1 MYNSTVLT
9 KCKEYD
15 IIRRKCGIHF
25 QNKYYREVIMKKT
38 WQKVLLIIGISLFGL
53 LLIVGGFALAGNL
66 YVANQST
73 DDTPAQVEITPNEL
87 GTVVAV
93 GRGLYDASGNRF
105 DIKGINFG
113 NLFIA
118 EGWMTVNSIGAL
130 YNEDGSF
137 QSVNEQGVVEA
148 YEEIYQQEFDAI
160 LADRVAKGDFTEE
173 QLEELLE
180 TFFYSYCT
188 EADFKLISD
197 TGLNTIR
204 LPMYYRNFMEGSDDA
219 LVMREDAFEKLD
231 YFLELAKKYNLKVI
245 VDMHGVVG
253 GQSGFEH
260 CGTRDMDFWENE
272 TYITSM
278 CTLWKNIAT
287 YYVNE
292 RPDLASTIL
301 AYDLVNEPTKRT
313 DLGSGK
319 LQWDVMDRLYD
330 AIREVDEHHV
340 ISIEGVWY
348 PISLP
353 DPETY
358 GWENVLYQYHFYNWN
373 HDKGISNEL
382 FYTLM
387 NTLYMFS
394 DYDVPKFIGE
404 FNFFGDK
411 ASWDKYLHQYD
422 ELGWGWTIWS
432 YKIVSVGWWDN
443 SWGLVVNKMFLENNA
458 DTPVADYKL
467 KLDIRTASF
476 EEIMDVW
483 SNEQTK
489 YDGQEG
495 SYKIYEDG
503 TLYHVLKEYFGDNC
517 RVDTAEVVK

>member
-1 MYNSTVLT
+1 
-9 KCKEYD
+9 
-15 IIRRKCGIHF
+15 
-25 QNKYYREVIMKKT
+25 MKK
-38 WQKVLLIIGISLFGL
+38 KSIFKKILFGIVTFL
-53 LLIVGGFALAGNL
+53 LAILLIVGALALAGNS
-66 YVANQST
+66 YVAKQSS
-73 DDTPAQVEITPNEL
+73 DDTPAHVDITPNEF

-93 GRGLYDASGNRF
+93 GRGLYDADGNRF

-130 YNEDGSF
+130 YNKNGSF

-148 YEEIYQQEFDAI
+148 YEEIYQEEFDAI
-160 LADRVAKGDFTEE
+160 LAERVANGDFTQE
-173 QLEELLE
+173 QLNELLDA
-180 TFFYSYCT
+180 FFYAYCT

-204 LPMYYRNFMEGSDDA
+204 LPMYYRNFMEGPDDA

-231 YFLELAKKYNLKVI
+231 YFLELAQKYDLKVI

-253 GQSGFEH
+253 GQSGYEH
-260 CGTRDMDFWENE
+260 CGTRNMDFWENE
-272 TYITSM
+272 TYIASM
-278 CTLWKNIAT
+278 CELWKTIASH
-287 YYVNE
+287 YVNE
-292 RPDLASTIL
+292 RSDLASTIL

-313 DLGSGK
+313 DFGTGK
-319 LQWDVMDRLYD
+319 LQWEVMDRLYD
-330 AIREVDEHHV
+330 AIREVDTHHV

-353 DPETY
+353 NPEKY

-373 HDKGISNEL
+373 HDKGISNEM

-387 NTLYMFS
+387 NTLYMFT
-394 DYDVPKFIGE
+394 DYDVPKFVGE

-411 ASWDKYLHQYD
+411 EAWSKYLDHYD
-422 ELGWGWTIWS
+422 QLGWGWTVWS
-432 YKIVSVGWWDN
+432 YKIISVGWWDN
-443 SWGLVVNKMFLENNA
+443 SWGLVVNKMFLENSA
-458 DTPVADYKL
+458 DTPIEDYKL

-476 EEIMDVW
+476 DEIMSVW

-489 YDGQEG
+489 YNGQEG
-495 SYKIYEDG
+495 NYKLYEDG
-503 TLYHVLKEYFGDNC
+503 TLYHVFKEYFGDNC
-517 RVDTAEVVK
+517 KIDMGEVVK

>member
-1 MYNSTVLT
+1 
-9 KCKEYD
+9 
-15 IIRRKCGIHF
+15 
-25 QNKYYREVIMKKT
+25 MKK
-38 WQKVLLIIGISLFGL
+38 VLKKALLGIGIALVAV
-53 LLIVGGFALAGNL
+53 LLIVGALALAGNS
-66 YVANQST
+66 YVAKKSA
-73 DDTPAQVEITPNEL
+73 DDIPAHVELTPNEF
-87 GTVVAV
+87 GTIVAV
-93 GRGLYDASGNRF
+93 GRGLYDANGNRY

-148 YEEIYQQEFDAI
+148 YEEIYQEEFDAI
-160 LADRVAKGDFTEE
+160 LAERIAKGDFTEE
-173 QLEELLE
+173 QVDELLE
-180 TFFYSYCT
+180 TFFYAYCT

-204 LPMYYRNFMEGSDDA
+204 LPMYYRNFMEGSDEA
-219 LVMREDAFEKLD
+219 LTMRADAFEKLD
-231 YFLELAKKYNLKVI
+231 YFLELAQKYNLKVI
-245 VDMHGVVG
+245 IDMHGVVG
-253 GQSGFEH
+253 GQSGYEH

-272 TYITSM
+272 TYIASM
-278 CTLWKNIAT
+278 CELWKNIAS

-313 DLGSGK
+313 EAGTGK
-319 LQWDVMDRLYD
+319 LQWEVMDRLYD
-330 AIREVDEHHV
+330 AIREVDKHHV

-353 DPETY
+353 NPEKY

-373 HDKGISNEL
+373 HDKGVSNEL

-394 DYDVPKFIGE
+394 DYEVPKFVGE
-404 FNFFGDK
+404 FNFFADQD
-411 ASWDKYLHQYD
+411 SWSKYLNQYD
-422 ELGWGWTIWS
+422 ELGWGWTVWS

-443 SWGLVVNKMFLENNA
+443 SWGLVVNKLFLENDAN
-458 DTPVADYKL
+458 TPIEDYNL

-476 EEIMDVW
+476 EEIMAVW
-483 SNEQTK
+483 SNEQTQ

-495 SYKIYEDG
+495 SYKIYKDG
-503 TLYHVLKEYFGDNC
+503 KLYLVFKDYFGDDC
-517 RVDTAEVVK
+517 KIDTNEVVD

>member
-1 MYNSTVLT
+1 
-9 KCKEYD
+9 
-15 IIRRKCGIHF
+15 
-25 QNKYYREVIMKKT
+25 MKKT
-38 WQKVLLIIGISLFGL
+38 KKVFKKVLLGIGITLLSL
-53 LLIVGGFALAGNL
+53 LLVVGGLALAGNG
-66 YVANQST
+66 YAAKQSA
-73 DDTPAQVEITPNEL
+73 DDTPAHVDIPPNAL

-93 GRGLYDASGNRF
+93 GRGLYDENGNRF

-130 YNEDGSF
+130 YNKDGSF

-148 YEEIYQQEFDAI
+148 YEEIFQEEFDAI
-160 LADRVAKGDFTEE
+160 LAQRVANGDFTQE
-173 QLEELLE
+173 QLDQLLDA
-180 TFFYSYCT
+180 FFYAYCT

-204 LPMYYRNFMEGSDDA
+204 LPMYYRNFMEGPDDA
-219 LVMREDAFEKLD
+219 LVMRKDAFEKLD
-231 YFLELAKKYNLKVI
+231 YFLKLAQKYDLKVI
-245 VDMHGVVG
+245 IDMHGVVG

-272 TYITSM
+272 TYIQSM
-278 CTLWKNIAT
+278 CELWRTIAS
-287 YYVNE
+287 YYANE
-292 RPDLASTIL
+292 RSDLASTIL

-313 DLGSGK
+313 ELGTGK
-319 LQWDVMDRLYD
+319 LQWQVMDRLYD

-353 DPETY
+353 NPEKY

-373 HDKGISNEL
+373 HDKGISNEM

-387 NTLYMFS
+387 NTLYMFC
-394 DYDVPKFIGE
+394 DYDVPKFVGE

-411 ASWDKYLHQYD
+411 DAWSKYLNHYD
-422 ELGWGWTIWS
+422 QLGWGWTVWS
-432 YKIVSVGWWDN
+432 YKIISVGWWDN
-443 SWGLVVNKMFLENNA
+443 SWGLVVNKMFLENDA
-458 DTPVADYKL
+458 ETPIEDYKL
-467 KLDIRTASF
+467 KLDIREASF
-476 EEIMDVW
+476 EEIMNVW

-489 YDGQEG
+489 YNGQEG
-495 SYKIYEDG
+495 NYKLYEDG
-503 TLYHVLKEYFGDNC
+503 TLYHVFKEYFGDDC
-517 RVDTAEVVK
+517 KIDIGEVVK

>member
-1 MYNSTVLT
+1 MKNVWKKILLGV
-9 KCKEYD
+9 
-15 IIRRKCGIHF
+15 GIF
-25 QNKYYREVIMKKT
+25 LAS
-38 WQKVLLIIGISLFGL
+38 VLL
-53 LLIVGGFALAGNL
+53 VVVCVALAGNL
-66 YVANQST
+66 YAAGKSA
-73 DDTPAQVEITPNEL
+73 DDIPAHVELTPNQY

-93 GRGLYDASGNRF
+93 GRGLYDANGDRF

-148 YEEIYQQEFDAI
+148 YEEIFQEEFDAL
-160 LADRVAKGDFTEE
+160 LAERIANGDFTEE
-173 QLEELLE
+173 QVEELLDA
-180 TFFYSYCT
+180 FFYAYCT

-204 LPMYYRNFMEGSDDA
+204 LPMYYRNFMEGPDDA
-219 LVMREDAFEKLD
+219 LTMRDDAFEKLD
-231 YFLELAKKYNLKVI
+231 YFLELAQKYNLKVI
-245 VDMHGVVG
+245 IDMHGVAG

-260 CGTRDMDFWENE
+260 SGTRDIDFWTDE
-272 TYITSM
+272 TYIAAM
-278 CTLWKNIAT
+278 CQLWKNIAS

-301 AYDLVNEPTKRT
+301 AYDLVNEPTNRNEIGT
-313 DLGSGK
+313 GK

-330 AIREVDEHHV
+330 AIREVDEHHI

-348 PISLP
+348 TCSLP
-353 DPETY
+353 NPEKY

-387 NTLYMFS
+387 DVLYMFC
-394 DYDVPKFIGE
+394 DYDVPKFVGE
-404 FNFFGDK
+404 FNFFGNK
-411 ASWDKYLHQYD
+411 EAWDKYLNRYD

-443 SWGLVVNKMFLENNA
+443 SWGLVVHKMFLENPA
-458 DTPVADYKL
+458 DTPVEDYKL
-467 KLDIRTASF
+467 KLDMRTASF
-476 EEIMDVW
+476 EEIMEVW

-489 YDGQEG
+489 YNGQDG

-503 TLYHVLKEYFGDNC
+503 TLYHVLKDYFGDKC
-517 RVDTAEVVK
+517 KIDVGEIVK

>member
-1 MYNSTVLT
+1 
-9 KCKEYD
+9 
-15 IIRRKCGIHF
+15 
-25 QNKYYREVIMKKT
+25 MKQKKGLK
-38 WQKVLLIIGISLFGL
+38 KVLLIIGICLLSI
-53 LLIVGGFALAGNL
+53 LLIVGSLALAGNS
-66 YVANQST
+66 YVKKQSA
-73 DDTPAQVEITPNEL
+73 DDTPLHVELTPNEY

-93 GRGLYDASGNRF
+93 GRGLYDVNGDRF

-130 YNEDGSF
+130 YNKDGSF

-148 YEEIYQQEFDAI
+148 YEEIFQEEFDAI
-160 LADRVAKGDFTEE
+160 LAERVAKGDFTKE
-173 QLEELLE
+173 QLDELLD
-180 TFFYSYCT
+180 TFFYAYCT

-204 LPMYYRNFMEGSDDA
+204 LPMYYRNFMQGPDDA
-219 LVMREDAFEKLD
+219 LVMREDAFAKLD
-231 YFLELAKKYNLKVI
+231 YFLELAQKYDLKVI
-245 VDMHGVVG
+245 IDMHGVVG

-260 CGTRDMDFWENE
+260 SGTRDVDFWENE
-272 TYITSM
+272 TYIQSM
-278 CTLWKNIAT
+278 CELWKNIAN

-292 RPDLASTIL
+292 RPDLAATIL

-313 DLGSGK
+313 DFGTGK
-319 LQWDVMDRLYD
+319 LQWQVMDRLYD
-330 AIREVDEHHV
+330 AIREVDAHHV

-353 DPETY
+353 DPEKY

-387 NTLYMFS
+387 NTMYMFT
-394 DYDVPKFIGE
+394 DYDVPKFVGE
-404 FNFFGDK
+404 FNFFGNEG
-411 ASWDKYLHQYD
+411 AWDKYLHQYD

-443 SWGLVVNKMFLENNA
+443 SWGLVVNKLFLENPA
-458 DTPVADYKL
+458 DTPIEDYKL
-467 KLDIRTASF
+467 KLDIRTASY
-476 EEIMDVW
+476 EEIMSAW
-483 SNEQTK
+483 SHEQTK
-489 YDGQEG
+489 YNGQEG
-495 SYKIYEDG
+495 SYKLYEDG
-503 TLYHVLKEYFGDNC
+503 MLYRVLKDYFGEDC
-517 RVDTAEVVK
+517 KIDTSEVVK